1 MPDAFANAAVLCRC
15 EWTIA
20 VIIAE
25 QLHKSFKRVGA
36 VKKRRQQPSR
46 IVAVDSVSFTASD
59 GCITGLLGPNGA
71 GKSTTLRMLATLVTP
86 EKGHASIDGHDVT
99 RELLKVRRQ
108 LGFMPHNAG
117 IYPRLSARENVYYYA
132 RLCGLNKSQ
141 SQTRVGELIE
151 QLTMESFADR
161 RANGFSQ
168 GQKTKVALA
177 RALVHRPQT
186 IMLDE
191 PTNGLDVMATRGLR
205 EIIRHLAAEGHC
217 ILFSSHIMQEV
228 AALCDHIAIISD
240 GKIAMEDSLPGI
252 LHRTGKSDL
261 EDAFV
266 SATQS
271 LPDGKVE

>member
-1 MPDAFANAAVLCRC
+1 MIL
-15 EWTIA
+15 
-20 VIIAE
+20 AE
-25 QLHKSFKRVGA
+25 QLSKRFTRQGA
-36 VKKRRQQPSR
+36 KKRAKNSH
-46 IVAVDSVSFTASD
+46 IIAVDGVTFSAAD

-86 EKGHASIDGHDVT
+86 DSGRASIDGVDVT
-99 RELLKVRRQ
+99 ADVLAVRRQ

-117 IYPRLSARENVYYYA
+117 IYPRLSARENIQYYA
-132 RLCGLNKSQ
+132 RLCGLSKKQ
-141 SQTRVGELIE
+141 SHERVGQLIE
-151 QLTMESFADR
+151 QLDMQSFADR
-161 RANGFSQ
+161 RAAGFSQ

-205 EIIRHLAAEGHC
+205 EIIRQLAAQGHC

-228 AALCDHIAIISD
+228 SALCDHIAIISA
-240 GKIAMEDSLPGI
+240 GQIAMEDSLDGI
-252 LHRTGKSDL
+252 LARTEQNNL

-266 SATQS
+266 NATSHMMATGNSA
-271 LPDGKVE
+271 